1 MTDSFFRNVDFD
13 GDGGP
18 LVPSDQ
24 VQRPGKKNTRYDE
37 DPEIL
42 SRLARVAAM
51 MLKGFKAH
59 EIASELDYPLGSAK
73 RDIARVKAIW
83 RKEAREAIK
92 SQKDSAL
99 AQYKLAI
106 TTAWERIEK
115 LPEYAHR
122 YLPIIINA
130 QERIDRLTGANAP
143 ELVEEKK
150 EVTVTVKDIE
160 TVRQERWLQVRE
172 ALGVVGEVLE

>member
-1 MTDSFFRNVDFD
+1 MTDSFFKNVDFD

-24 VQRPGKKNTRYDE
+24 VLRPGKKNTRYDE

-42 SRLARVAAM
+42 ARLARVAAM

-73 RDIARVKAIW
+73 RDIARVKTIW

-92 SQKDSAL
+92 AQKDAAL

-106 TTAWERIEK
+106 TKAWERIEA
-115 LPEYAHR
+115 LPEFTHR
-122 YLPIIINA
+122 YLPIIIQA

-143 ELVEEKK
+143 EVVEERRD
-150 EVTVTVKDIE
+150 VTLTVKDIE

-172 ALGVVGEVLE
+172 ALGAIGEVG